1 MLAQYFSPEYA
12 SMQWVIF
19 AFCAFLTGSAKT
31 GVPGVFIMVVPV
43 MALSIGGKVS
53 TGFLLPIMIMADFV
67 ALIYYRHHIYW
78 KPVFKVLPWLMLG
91 IGIGLWVGNNI
102 DDRQFKIAMA
112 VSVFACVGLI
122 LFENKVKVG
131 QVLLESKSFY
141 LVFGVI
147 GGFATMIGNAAAPLI
162 GVYLLMMKLPKN
174 NYISIAAWIFAI
186 LNLIKFPLHYFIWET
201 ITPESLLTN
210 IKLAPFILL
219 GGICGFWLV
228 KTIPSDRYRQ
238 LIIGVTIVSA
248 FLLLI

>member
-1 MLAQYFSPEYA
+1 
-12 SMQWVIF
+12 MQWVIF
-19 AFCAFLTGSAKT
+19 VFCAFLTGSAKT
-31 GVPGVFIMVVPV
+31 GVPGVFLMVVPI
-43 MALSIGGKVS
+43 MALSIGGKLS

-67 ALIYYRHHIYW
+67 ALIYYRHHISW
-78 KPVFKVLPWLMLG
+78 KPVFKVLPWLM
-91 IGIGLWVGNNI
+91 IGISLALWVGNNI

-112 VSVFACVGLI
+112 CSVFACVGI
-122 LFENKVKVG
+122 IIFENKVKMG
-131 QVLLESKSFY
+131 QTLLKSKLFY
-141 LVFGVI
+141 LVFGVV
-147 GGFATMIGNAAAPLI
+147 GGFATMIGNAASPLI
-162 GVYLLMMKLPKN
+162 GVYLLLMYLPKN

-201 ITPESLLTN
+201 ITPDSLLTN

-238 LIIGVTIVSA
+238 LIIGVTLVSA